1 MIDALRHSTAHVFV
15 DNIAS
20 PALSVQDQ
28 HHLQKVLRLRAGE
41 KVTCSDGVSLWRE
54 CVWNGNRLEATGG
67 VNSVTPPS
75 VILTVA
81 VAPVKGDRTDLVVEK
96 LVEIGIDRIVLLE
109 PMDHSV
115 VRWSSDKVGHV
126 MERYQR
132 IARAASMQ
140 SRRISLPLIEGPIN
154 VADLGT
160 DQLAFA
166 EPGSSGSWDHVRTL
180 VIGPEGG
187 FSAAEIAKAPAT
199 VSLGSG
205 ILRAETAAIV
215 GAALMVAHTL
225 R

>member
-1 MIDALRHSTAHVFV
+1 MIDALRHSAAHVFV

-28 HHLQKVLRLRAGE
+28 HHLEKVLRLRSGQ

-54 CVWNGNRLEATGG
+54 CVWNGSHLDVIGG
-67 VNSVTPPS
+67 LNSVSPCGVLLS
-75 VILTVA
+75 VAI
-81 VAPVKGDRTDLVVEK
+81 APLKGDRTDLVVEK

-140 SRRISLPLIEGPIN
+140 SRRISLPAIEGPIN
-154 VADLGT
+154 IADLAT

-187 FSAAEIAKAPAT
+187 FSVAEIAKAPAT

-215 GAALMVAHTL
+215 GATLMIAHTL